1 MLKRLARL
9 VLQRHFH
16 HKRGK
21 QSGSPMRGKDVFLAL
36 ALYAQI
42 GLWIGIGIG
51 SYITGRKKK
60 IPMRKC
66 LSLPACCWSSSA
78 TAAYFKAST
87 QHLAD
92 LGEENLLLLLVVK
105 FFFSDA
111 KCSKCKNNNNKK
123 NWHVAKQIQYHG
135 QKPWIVQDVKIFG
148 ILGWKGRHTKGK
160 LSGKKKKDF
169 SWIYQM
175 ALWFICTHA

>member
-21 QSGSPMRGKDVFLAL
+21 QSGSPMRGKDVFWLWL
-36 ALYAQI
+36 CMLKLTWTVNWNQNRFLYNGQE
-42 GLWIGIGIG
+42 
-51 SYITGRKKK
+51 KK

-66 LSLPACCWSSSA
+66 SSLPACCWSSSA

-87 QHLAD
+87 QHLPD
-92 LGEENLLLLLVVK
+92 LGEENLLLLLEVK

-111 KCSKCKNNNNKK
+111 KCSKSKRNNNNKK
-123 NWHVAKQIQYHG
+123 MYMLPSKSNIMVKSLGLFKMLRYLG
-135 QKPWIVQDVKIFG
+135 FLGEKVDTQKG
-148 ILGWKGRHTKGK
+148 NYLE
-160 LSGKKKKDF
+160 KKN
-169 SWIYQM
+169 QP
-175 ALWFICTHA
+175 